1 MTIRTFAILAATLGI
16 MVLAPAST
24 FAGDAAKPTPVQIAL
39 DRSKAQVAD
48 SLVILGRSE
57 KDPDLLMAAARILVG
72 IKAEVADS
80 KASASGKPVY
90 YDVARLVEEAKGYP
104 AKRLEVPPKPEANSG
119 FCHYE
124 YLCDSLSCAYEWV
137 C

>member
-1 MTIRTFAILAATLGI
+1 MIVRTFAILATTCALAA
-16 MVLAPAST
+16 LAPLSTLAEDASN
-24 FAGDAAKPTPVQIAL
+24 PTPAQIAL
-39 DRSKAQVAD
+39 GGSKAQLAD

-72 IKAEVADS
+72 IKAAVADS
-80 KASASGKPVY
+80 KASAAGKPVY
-90 YDVARLVEEAKGYP
+90 YDVAKLVEEAKGYP
-104 AKRLEVPPKPEANSG
+104 AKRFEVPPKAEANSG

-124 YLCDSLSCAYEWV
+124 YLCDSLSCSYEWV